1 MKAVASFVMRGPAQS
16 AMVATVLAVLSII
29 IPFIGLFS
37 SASVALV
44 TLRMGGLATAKVL
57 LIATLACAVLMT
69 LIFGNPLAALGFL
82 LVLWIP
88 VVLLGLLL
96 RNSRSLALTT
106 QAGLLFGLLAILV
119 QYISMG
125 DPVTF
130 WREYLEPM
138 SQRFIEAGLFDP
150 ARSTEVLD
158 QLSTMMCGLVSVG
171 FLLQMLLSLYVA
183 RWWQAILYN
192 PGGFAEEYQQ
202 MRLHWFIGIAGAAA
216 LLLGLL
222 PEQSYPAI
230 LGCLGALILGL
241 LFLQGMAVIHGLVK
255 LMKSVQLWLVL
266 TYLML
271 IVFLPQMVLVMISIG
286 LLDIW
291 IDFRS
296 RFKSKMSG

>member
-1 MKAVASFVMRGPAQS
+1 MKAVASFVMRGPARS

-29 IPFIGLFS
+29 IPFIGVFS

-44 TLRMGGLATAKVL
+44 TLRLGGLATAKVL
-57 LIATLACAVLMT
+57 LLATFACAVLMT
-69 LIFGNPLAALGFL
+69 LIIGNPLAALGFL

-96 RNSRSLALTT
+96 RNTRSLALTT
-106 QAGLLFGLLAILV
+106 QAGLVFGLLAILV

-125 DPVTF
+125 DPATF

-138 SQRFIEAGLFDP
+138 SQRFIEAGLFDQ
-150 ARSTEVLD
+150 AQSVEVLD
-158 QLSTMMCGLVSVG
+158 QLSRMMCGLVSVG

-202 MRLHWFIGIAGAAA
+202 MRLHRFVGVAGAAA

-230 LGCLGALILGL
+230 LGCMGAVVLGL

-255 LMKSVQLWLVL
+255 RIKSAQLWLVV

-291 IDFRS
+291 IDFRA
-296 RFKSKMSG
+296 RFKSQNSG

>member
-29 IPFIGLFS
+29 IPFVGVFS

-44 TLRMGGLATAKVL
+44 TLRMGSLATAKVL

-125 DPVTF
+125 DPATF

-150 ARSTEVLD
+150 AQSAEMLD
-158 QLSTMMCGLVSVG
+158 QLSSMMCGLVSVG

-202 MRLHWFIGIAGAAA
+202 MRLHQFVGIAGVAA

-222 PEQSYPAI
+222 PEQSYPAL
-230 LGCLGALILGL
+230 LGCLGALVLGL

-255 LMKSVQLWLVL
+255 LMKSAQLWLVM

-296 RFKSKMSG
+296 RFKSQIGG